1 MLSIIVTV
9 GPEIVFHKTG
19 FLNSRFGQD
28 PGFDENLKL
37 KDLGSIQQVEG
48 LPANRP
54 HCFLS
59 AIW

>member
-1 MLSIIVTV
+1 M
-9 GPEIVFHKTG
+9 PESFLYKTG

>member
-37 KDLGSIQQVEG
+37 KDLGSIHQLTVPIVFSQ
-48 LPANRP
+48 
-54 HCFLS
+54 LS
-59 AIW
+59 DN